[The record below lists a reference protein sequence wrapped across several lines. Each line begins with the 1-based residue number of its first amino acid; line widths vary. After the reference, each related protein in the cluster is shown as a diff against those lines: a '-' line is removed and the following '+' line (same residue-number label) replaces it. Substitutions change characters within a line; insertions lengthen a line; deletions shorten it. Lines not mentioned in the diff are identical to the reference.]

1 MHVRRPH
8 LILPPPMEQI
18 CFGYM
23 SRKKYLVIIKISM
36 KKSKIDGEADPKLLI
51 DAEPQPAKS
60 EDGRGFMEPE

>member
-1 MHVRRPH
+1 
-8 LILPPPMEQI
+8 MEQI